1 MSEDTIQEPKRGVG
15 DCAKEAI
22 KAGMTNED
30 ALVAVQEEFPEAK
43 TSLASINWYRQKL
56 RSDGDKSVKT
66 ARELKKAAKAEDD
79 PLE

>member
-1 MSEDTIQEPKRGVG
+1 MSEDKIKEPKRGVG
-15 DCAKEAI
+15 IVAQEAI
-22 KAGMTNED
+22 KAGMTNEE
-30 ALVAVQEEFPEAK
+30 ALAVVQEEFPEAK

-66 ARELKKAAKAEDD
+66 ARELKKAAKAEED